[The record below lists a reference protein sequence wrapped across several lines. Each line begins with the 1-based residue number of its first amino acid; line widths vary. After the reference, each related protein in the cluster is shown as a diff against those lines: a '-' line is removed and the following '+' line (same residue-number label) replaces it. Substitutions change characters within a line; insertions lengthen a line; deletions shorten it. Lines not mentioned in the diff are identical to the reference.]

1 MGAKFRGYTE
11 ASQTTYKGMTEQQSG
26 CREINLHQQHC
37 HQHLITA
44 VEEALVVVNM
54 MRLTTCIVAIFTLT
68 VVFAGNFQ
76 QHCRD

>member
-1 MGAKFRGYTE
+1 MAEMSQKWVQSLGATE

-44 VEEALVVVNM
+44 VD
-54 MRLTTCIVAIFTLT
+54 C
-68 VVFAGNFQ
+68 
-76 QHCRD
+76 